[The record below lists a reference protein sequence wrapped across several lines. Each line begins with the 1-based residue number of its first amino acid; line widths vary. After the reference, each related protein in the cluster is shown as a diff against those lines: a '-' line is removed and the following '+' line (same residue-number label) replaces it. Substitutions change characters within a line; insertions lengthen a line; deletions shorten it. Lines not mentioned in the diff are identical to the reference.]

1 MIGYNI
7 QSKLHGVSN
16 LHVTSLL
23 LCNGYLWIGTS
34 VGTIM
39 VYRTPYLKTVPITTG
54 KPYLALHS
62 HASGVRVLISTHTV
76 GTLSSSRLDQFIS
89 EEQERFQEDWETSET
104 NEDSQVPPPT
114 PSGSDIISV
123 NGGGGGEASGT
134 NSTLTTASDTS
145 TFPPLPPPVF
155 PDETSLA
162 ETLQS
167 VAEPQQE
174 PASSSTDDRNDS
186 MLIEVNESLP
196 TEAQAL
202 ENGHANPSEAT
213 VSTSTATTEDAM
225 SLPVRQKSYK
235 LKPRSEGEGGADTFR
250 RVPTPDRQDMETFRH
265 TLEPQRNGEPVQ
277 SCDKEEDDQG
287 TLRRKDTPPPL
298 YDDVATDESPRTN
311 RRKSPSPYEDPTT
324 LDLTGPIPIRP
335 MPDFFSTLTQSS
347 VITPYGNQTSEGAV
361 YVLSGGRGLVN
372 LQPGKRRSVHYI
384 ALSGSGDIS
393 TADESCIMAFELK
406 HWQLYVY
413 TYFAWKYLE
422 HWGYLDIY
430 LHYNQC

>member
-1 MIGYNI
+1 MHNYIYLCIIMLHINI
-7 QSKLHGVSN
+7 YIPMYYMYVYASF
-16 LHVTSLL
+16 SLL
-23 LCNGYLWIGTS
+23 QGTTFRAS
-34 VGTIM
+34 CTEF
-39 VYRTPYLKTVPITTG
+39 PISTSHHCYCATATCGSAPRWELSWSTAHPTSRPSQSRPG

-104 NEDSQVPPPT
+104 TEDSQVPLPT
-114 PSGSDIISV
+114 PSDSDIISV
-123 NGGGGGEASGT
+123 NGGGGDASGT
-134 NSTLTTASDTS
+134 NSIYSDDNIRYFDLS
-145 TFPPLPPPVF
+145 SSPSPCVPRRDQP
-155 PDETSLA
+155 A
-162 ETLQS
+162 GTLQS
-167 VAEPQQE
+167 VAEPQPE
-174 PASSSTDDRNDS
+174 PDSSSTDDKNDS
-186 MLIEVNESLP
+186 MLNEADENLP

-202 ENGHANPSEAT
+202 ENGHDNPSEAT

-250 RVPTPDRQDMETFRH
+250 RVPTPDHQDMETFRH
-265 TLEPQRNGEPVQ
+265 TLEPQRNGDTVQ
-277 SCDKEEDDQG
+277 SCDKEEDDDQG

-311 RRKSPSPYEDPTT
+311 RRKSSSPYEDPTT

-361 YVLSGGRGLVN
+361 HVLSGGCGLVN

-393 TADESCIMAFELK
+393 TADESCIMAL
-406 HWQLYVY
+406 
-413 TYFAWKYLE
+413 
-422 HWGYLDIY
+422 
-430 LHYNQC
+430 

>member
-1 MIGYNI
+1 MSVCACVSVFLCCTCNIMSFFATVCMCIHVVHLSLYITGYNI

-34 VGTIM
+34 AGTIM

-104 NEDSQVPPPT
+104 NEDSRVPLPT
-114 PSGSDIISV
+114 PSDSDIISV
-123 NGGGGGEASGT
+123 NGGGGGASST

-155 PDETSLA
+155 PDETSLTG
-162 ETLQS
+162 TLQS

-174 PASSSTDDRNDS
+174 PASSSIDGKNDS
-186 MLIEVNESLP
+186 TLNKADENFP

-202 ENGHANPSEAT
+202 ENGHDNPSEAT

-235 LKPRSEGEGGADTFR
+235 LKPRSEGEGGVDTFH

-265 TLEPQRNGEPVQ
+265 TLEPQRNGDRVQ
-277 SCDKEEDDQG
+277 LCDKEEDD
-287 TLRRKDTPPPL
+287 D
-298 YDDVATDESPRTN
+298 
-311 RRKSPSPYEDPTT
+311 
-324 LDLTGPIPIRP
+324 
-335 MPDFFSTLTQSS
+335 
-347 VITPYGNQTSEGAV
+347 
-361 YVLSGGRGLVN
+361 
-372 LQPGKRRSVHYI
+372 
-384 ALSGSGDIS
+384 
-393 TADESCIMAFELK
+393 
-406 HWQLYVY
+406 
-413 TYFAWKYLE
+413 
-422 HWGYLDIY
+422 
-430 LHYNQC
+430 